1 MNLNDLLRLE
11 GFPVD
16 NATICL
22 MRHTPRELGDY
33 LIDPHIFNFYTSI
46 QKRGRLDPYQYVI
59 AFVVGDTGK
68 TIFKGM
74 YEVQGKS
81 QLQSFHYESL
91 ALPSALLTHYQEL
104 EASGECN
111 FYAITR
117 STALASYEGRLV
129 VDWGKAAIAW
139 FQKYSASKPKN
150 VLEILPAGFFRPF
163 DSYLSVSLTRP
174 ELEYLFA
181 HANANPDW
189 ESHLSRVA
197 GIYLIL
203 DEETGD
209 QYIGSASGGKGIW
222 GRWSN
227 YAANPTG
234 GNIKLKSLLHSSPDA
249 YRRFRYSLLEVMP
262 GNALKEEVLRKES
275 LYKKKFGTRAFGLNQ
290 N

>member
-1 MNLNDLLRLE
+1 MNLNDLLMLE
-11 GFPVD
+11 GFSAD
-16 NATICL
+16 TATICL

-33 LIDPHIFNFYTSI
+33 LIDPHIFDFYTSV
-46 QKRGRLDPYQYVI
+46 QKKGRLDPYQYVI
-59 AFVVGDTGK
+59 SFVAGDTGK

-81 QLQSFHYESL
+81 LLQSFHYKSL
-91 ALPSALLTHYQEL
+91 ALPSSLLTLYQEL
-104 EASGECN
+104 EGSGECN

-117 STALASYEGRLV
+117 STALASYDGRLV

-139 FQKYSASKPKN
+139 FQKYSASKPKE

-174 ELEYLFA
+174 ELEYLFG

-209 QYIGSASGGKGIW
+209 QYIGSAYGGKGIW
-222 GRWSN
+222 GRWAN
-227 YAANPTG
+227 YALNPTG
-234 GNIKLKSLLHSSPDA
+234 GNIMLASLLLTSPDA
-249 YRRFRYSLLEVMP
+249 YRRFRYSLLEVLP
-262 GNALKEEVLRKES
+262 GNSLKEEVLRKES
-275 LYKKKFGTRAFGLNQ
+275 LYKKKLGTRAFGLNR